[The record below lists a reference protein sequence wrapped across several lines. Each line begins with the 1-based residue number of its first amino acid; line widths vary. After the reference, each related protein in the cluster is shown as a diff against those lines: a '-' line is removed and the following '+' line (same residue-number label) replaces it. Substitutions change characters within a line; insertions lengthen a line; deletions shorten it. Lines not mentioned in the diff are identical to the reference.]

1 MPIFASN
8 TVNNLQGTNRD
19 IAVANAA
26 FDAAQKAAAHTTA
39 TITET
44 TVIAP
49 ALETTTPSSATLP
62 SAADLD
68 KISEDIK
75 AYTDTA
81 IKEASAEIPVA
92 TQTPVVATVVTPLV
106 TTEAVTETVNSS
118 LTNYVSLDTFN
129 TLLERVNAFDTR
141 KSNKI

>member
-26 FDAAQKAAAHTTA
+26 FDAAQKAAAHTD
-39 TITET
+39 
-44 TVIAP
+44 
-49 ALETTTPSSATLP
+49 TTPATSSATLP
-62 SAADLD
+62 SADDLD

-81 IKEASAEIPVA
+81 IKAAIAEIPVA
-92 TQTPVVATVVTPLV
+92 TPTPAVDTVVTPMV
-106 TTEAVTETVNSS
+106 TTEEVTETVNSS

>member
-44 TVIAP
+44 TVTVP
-49 ALETTTPSSATLP
+49 SLETTTPANTTLP
-62 SAADLD
+62 SFADLTNVVESL
-68 KISEDIK
+68 KIF
-75 AYTDTA
+75 TA
-81 IKEASAEIPVA
+81 ETVKEAIAEIPVV
-92 TQTPVVATVVTPLV
+92 TPEPVVTPVVTTSVTPD
-106 TTEAVTETVNSS
+106 EVTETVNSS
-118 LTNYVSLDTFN
+118 LTNYV
-129 TLLERVNAFDTR
+129 
-141 KSNKI
+141 